1 MKWKV
6 AVTVILLAVGVGTA
20 GFVIISPGG
29 SGSTQYLTSAV
40 IRTTVARQVAAS
52 GSVRWAAI
60 YDLAFG
66 ASPVL
71 ETGVPASASSGATTW
86 VVKRVAVKPGD
97 RVTKGAILATADTA
111 AAAASL
117 ALAKASLAVAQARLA
132 VDKAGPSAADRAS
145 AYDAIVQAQ
154 QQLSLA
160 KQSQADTAR
169 QSALRLSQAQQA
181 LQAAQA
187 KLAAD
192 QAAGPPT
199 ATLQAD
205 QAAITQAQQQ
215 VDMLTLQ
222 NQAAAGQASA
232 LAQQNAL
239 KLSQAQQALQLAQ
252 AQLARDSIP
261 VPVPSSS
268 PLPPDPAKI
277 AADQA
282 AVIQAQQQ
290 LALLTLQNQASD
302 SQASALAQQ
311 NALKLSQAQQALQ
324 AAQAKLA
331 ADQAAGPPTAT
342 LQADQAA
349 ITQAQQQLDTLTLQ
363 HRSSLDQAAGQIAA
377 ASLSL
382 SIAQHGYASK
392 VVGATASV
400 LASDAAALVSAQE
413 SVRQAQLTLD
423 GATLRSPFDGVV
435 TAVNVVAG
443 AAAPAAPDVA
453 VAVGG
458 WQVTGTVTETDLPSL
473 RVGQAANVAISAL
486 GATAAGTL
494 LSIGLTGSISGS
506 SGVVSYPIV
515 IALNAA
521 PPGTAAGMSAQI
533 AVTTAQAPGV
543 LAVPSV
549 ALAGSPGQYTV
560 RVLDAAGRPHD
571 RTVQVGLV
579 TSTLA
584 EIKSGLTEGERVVT
598 GTAAPQTGT
607 SSSGGGLP
615 GLLPGGGGGGGGQ
628 Q

>member
-40 IRTTVARQVAAS
+40 IRTTVARQMAAS

-169 QSALRLSQAQQA
+169 QSALR
-181 LQAAQA
+181 
-187 KLAAD
+187 
-192 QAAGPPT
+192 
-199 ATLQAD
+199 
-205 QAAITQAQQQ
+205 
-215 VDMLTLQ
+215 
-222 NQAAAGQASA
+222 
-232 LAQQNAL
+232 
-239 KLSQAQQALQLAQ
+239 
-252 AQLARDSIP
+252 
-261 VPVPSSS
+261 
-268 PLPPDPAKI
+268 
-277 AADQA
+277 
-282 AVIQAQQQ
+282 
-290 LALLTLQNQASD
+290 
-302 SQASALAQQ
+302 
-311 NALKLSQAQQALQ
+311 LSQAQQALQ